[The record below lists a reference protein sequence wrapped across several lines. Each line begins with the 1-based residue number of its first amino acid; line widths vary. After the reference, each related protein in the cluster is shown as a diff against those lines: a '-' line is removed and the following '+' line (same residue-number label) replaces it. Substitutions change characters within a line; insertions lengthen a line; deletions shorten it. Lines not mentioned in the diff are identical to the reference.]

1 MRLTTGLH
9 VIAAYSQCVVQ
20 SRLIRSPNTLSAAT
34 LLIGHVD
41 VVEAKYVV
49 DASDSEHSSCIMST

>member
-9 VIAAYSQCVVQ
+9 VIAAYSQCVVR